1 MGKRFFK
8 ETIRDVDLRGRTV
21 LVRVD
26 YNVPLTSDGQI
37 SDDLRIRAS
46 LPTLRYLIEQNCK
59 IIVISHLGR
68 PNGRQK
74 KYSLAP
80 VAAHLADVLGR
91 PVRFVDDC
99 VGDKVRQMVRYA
111 RRGSVTVLENL
122 RFYAEEEADDLTFA
136 RSIVKATGAEYFVQ
150 DGFGVVHRA
159 HASTHAIT
167 LCIPGVAG
175 LLLEKEFM
183 TITQVMQRPHHPLVA
198 IFGGAKVSDKIGLI
212 HRLMTKA
219 DTVLIGGAMA
229 NTFLRYR
236 GYAIGASKAENDQDA
251 VLDEIYRNAVEKVG
265 AAQVDEFLRL
275 PSDVAIAREP
285 RANSVRREVMV
296 GEVDADMKM
305 LDIGTQTIEQFSE
318 VIASAKTVIWNG
330 PLGYA
335 ESNTF
340 AIGSARTAMAIAQNE
355 KVTSIVGGGDTADFV
370 LKWDGHDGASFTHV
384 STGGGASME
393 LMAGKKLP
401 GVESLLDAYGL
412 GMVH

>member
-68 PNGRQK
+68 PDGRQK

-212 HRLMTKA
+212 HQLMTKA

-229 NTFLRYR
+229 NTFLRYK
-236 GYAIGASKAENDQDA
+236 GYAIGASKAETDQDA